1 VVFND
6 ATPEVGAILARVRED
21 YSRWRQARLFCSDSF
36 GLVEPLPLL
45 GGGSINK

>member
-6 ATPEVGAILARVRED
+6 ASPEVGAILARIRKD
-21 YSRWRQARLFCSDSF
+21 YSRWRQARLFRSDSF

-45 GGGSINK
+45 EGE